1 MKIMAK
7 LKESVDGYIARFSA
21 IAAKLSQRERLLLLL
36 LAVAGLSLAP
46 ISALGLVEA
55 QRARLETA
63 KLDLLTRSTHQIGFS
78 EQQFRAVKDQQMQV
92 SAWGW
97 KAKTPAVAQVLVEQQ
112 MTTLAMRAG
121 LTAMSVDANKVLE
134 RKGPAAF
141 VRVRVSA
148 DFRWETLTAFLVAI
162 SKTDKAFI
170 VRSLTVTGDNPSK
183 FQLVLD
189 TAINLGPA

>member
-7 LKESVDGYIARFSA
+7 LKETVDVCIAKFSA
-21 IAAKLSQRERLLLLL
+21 SAAKLSQRERLLLLL

-55 QRARLETA
+55 QRVRLETA

-78 EQQFRAVKDQQMQV
+78 EQLFWAAKDQRTRIA
-92 SAWGW
+92 AWGW

-112 MTTLAMRAG
+112 ITALAMGAG
-121 LTAMSVDANKVLE
+121 LTAMSVDANKALE
-134 RKGPAAF
+134 RKGPARF

-148 DFRWETLTAFLVAI
+148 DFRWETLTAFLAAL

-170 VRSLTVTGDNPSK
+170 VRSLTVTGDTPSK